1 MKNKTQRG
9 EVYLSEGD
17 SLAKNH
23 LFQKALLRL
32 KKAHQMGCESA
43 ACKIGKIYMSSDF
56 KDYEQAFSWLRLGA
70 ESGDREAQYYLSK
83 FYEFD
88 LLDKYDLNEAHKWL
102 QKSADQDEVRAIMR
116 LSYWYR
122 FGRYGIPDME
132 KGWKLL
138 QRAAGL
144 GSADALFQ
152 LAVIYEH
159 GNEMV
164 ESDLPE
170 AMKYYQL
177 AASKHHASALFRL
190 GICYWKGIYFPK
202 NLLLS
207 IQYLEE
213 SCALGCCEAQ
223 YYLATICAT
232 DFYHHTFKRYVL
244 LQAAAK
250 QNHDQAMYELG
261 CMYLFGNSFLS
272 IDRSLAH
279 YWFRKAADL
288 GNEKAL
294 EMCLKN
300 EIS

>member
-122 FGRYGIPDME
+122 FGRYGVPDME

-138 QRAAGL
+138 QR
-144 GSADALFQ
+144 
-152 LAVIYEH
+152 
-159 GNEMV
+159 
-164 ESDLPE
+164 LP
-170 AMKYYQL
+170 
-177 AASKHHASALFRL
+177 
-190 GICYWKGIYFPK
+190 
-202 NLLLS
+202 
-207 IQYLEE
+207 
-213 SCALGCCEAQ
+213 
-223 YYLATICAT
+223 
-232 DFYHHTFKRYVL
+232 D
-244 LQAAAK
+244 
-250 QNHDQAMYELG
+250 
-261 CMYLFGNSFLS
+261 
-272 IDRSLAH
+272 
-279 YWFRKAADL
+279 
-288 GNEKAL
+288 
-294 EMCLKN
+294 
-300 EIS
+300 

>member
-1 MKNKTQRG
+1 MKNKTEKG

-17 SLAKNH
+17 FLAKNH
-23 LFQKALLRL
+23 LYHKALLRL
-32 KKAHQMGCESA
+32 KKAHQMGCENA
-43 ACKIGKIYMSSDF
+43 ACKIGKIYMSSDL

-190 GICYWKGIYFPK
+190 GICYWEGFYFPR
-202 NLLLS
+202 NFPLS

-213 SCALGCCEAQ
+213 SSALGCSDAQ

-250 QNHDQAMYELG
+250 QNHARAMYELG
-261 CMYLFGNSFLS
+261 CMYLFGNSFLTV
-272 IDRSLAH
+272 DKGMAQ

>member
-1 MKNKTQRG
+1 MKNKIQGG
-9 EVYLSEGD
+9 EVYLFEGD
-17 SLAKNH
+17 FLAKNH
-23 LFQKALLRL
+23 LYNKALLRL
-32 KKAHQMGCESA
+32 KKAYQMGCQDA
-43 ACKIGKIYMSSDF
+43 ACKIGKIYMSSDL
-56 KDYEQAFSWLRLGA
+56 KDYEQAFFWLQLGA
-70 ESGDREAQYYLSK
+70 ESGDCESQYYLSK
-83 FYEFD
+83 FYEFN
-88 LLDKYDLNEAHKWL
+88 LLGKYDLNEAYKWL
-102 QKSADQDEVRAIMR
+102 QKSAEQNEVRAIMR

-122 FGRYGIPDME
+122 FGRYGVPDVE

-138 QRAAGL
+138 QKAVEL

-159 GNEMV
+159 GNEMI
-164 ESDLPE
+164 ESDLSM
-170 AMKYYQL
+170 AMKYYQR

-190 GICYWKGIYFPK
+190 GACYWEGFYFPR
-202 NLLLS
+202 NIQLS

-213 SCALGCCEAQ
+213 SCAQGCSEAQ

-261 CMYLFGNSFLS
+261 CMYLFGNSFMNK
-272 IDRSLAH
+272 DRTQAQF
-279 YWFRKAADL
+279 WFRKAADL

-294 EMCLKN
+294 DMCLKN
-300 EIS
+300 ENS

>member
-122 FGRYGIPDME
+122 FGRYGVPDME

-170 AMKYYQL
+170 ESVIGKESISRKICCFPFNIWKKAVRWDVVRPNTIWPRFVPPISITTPLSVM
-177 AASKHHASALFRL
+177 FFCRL
-190 GICYWKGIYFPK
+190 RPNRIMIRPCTSWDACI
-202 NLLLS
+202 S
-207 IQYLEE
+207 LE
-213 SCALGCCEAQ
+213 
-223 YYLATICAT
+223 TV
-232 DFYHHTFKRYVL
+232 F
-244 LQAAAK
+244 
-250 QNHDQAMYELG
+250 
-261 CMYLFGNSFLS
+261 
-272 IDRSLAH
+272 
-279 YWFRKAADL
+279 
-288 GNEKAL
+288 
-294 EMCLKN
+294 
-300 EIS
+300 